1 MDIYK
6 CPKFISL
13 FTFWNQISSFFKIP
27 IIKKK
32 IEKYYNNYIHN
43 KNKMAQTL
51 IIGKIY
57 NLNFNDPDENA
68 DVEDYLESIAKMSG
82 IYKLIGEGMIPWGDE
97 DISKCEKF
105 KYYLFKKNIDEII
118 EVFID
123 QDKEY
128 STLVFYNSYEKKV
141 SNANYSTY
149 LDYGSEEFVEFYRP
163 GIDIK
168 VNIELSKKQEW

>member
-1 MDIYK
+1 ME
-6 CPKFISL
+6 
-13 FTFWNQISSFFKIP
+13 N
-27 IIKKK
+27 
-32 IEKYYNNYIHN
+32 
-43 KNKMAQTL
+43 TL
-51 IIGKIY
+51 VIGKIY
-57 NLNFNDPDENA
+57 NLNFKDPDEYA
-68 DVEDYLESIAKMSG
+68 DVEDYLESIENMAG
-82 IYKLIGEGMIPWGDE
+82 TYKLIGEGMIPWGE
-97 DISKCEKF
+97 NKCEEF
-105 KYYLFKKNIDEII
+105 KYYLFKKSDEEII

-123 QDKEY
+123 EDKEY

>member
-1 MDIYK
+1 
-6 CPKFISL
+6 
-13 FTFWNQISSFFKIP
+13 
-27 IIKKK
+27 
-32 IEKYYNNYIHN
+32 
-43 KNKMAQTL
+43 MAQTL
-51 IIGKIY
+51 ITGKIY
-57 NLNFNDPDENA
+57 NLKFHDPDECA
-68 DVEDYLESIAKMSG
+68 DVEDYLESIEKMAG
-82 IYKLIGEGMIPWGDE
+82 TYKLIGEGMIPWGDE

-149 LDYGSEEFVEFYRP
+149 LDYGSEEFPEFYRP
-163 GIDIK
+163 GMHIN
-168 VNIELSKKQEW
+168 VNIELSEDQQW

>member
-1 MDIYK
+1 
-6 CPKFISL
+6 
-13 FTFWNQISSFFKIP
+13 
-27 IIKKK
+27 
-32 IEKYYNNYIHN
+32 
-43 KNKMAQTL
+43 MAQTL

-97 DISKCEKF
+97 DISKCEQF

-128 STLVFYNSYEKKV
+128 STLVFYNCVKV
-141 SNANYSTY
+141 INANYSTC
-149 LDYGSEEFVEFYRP
+149 LDYGSKEFPEFYRP
-163 GIDIK
+163 GFHIE
-168 VNIELSKKQEW
+168 VNIKLAEVQEW

>member
-1 MDIYK
+1 M
-6 CPKFISL
+6 S
-13 FTFWNQISSFFKIP
+13 
-27 IIKKK
+27 
-32 IEKYYNNYIHN
+32 
-43 KNKMAQTL
+43 QTL

-68 DVEDYLESIAKMSG
+68 DVEEYLESIAKMSG

-97 DISKCEKF
+97 DISKCEQF

-128 STLVFYNSYEKKV
+128 STLVFYNCVKV
-141 SNANYSTY
+141 SNANYSTH
-149 LDYGSEEFVEFYRP
+149 LDYGSEEFPEFYRP
-163 GIDIK
+163 GIHIK
-168 VNIELSKKQEW
+168 VNIELSKDQNW